1 MDKENKQVQFVAAVV
16 AGLASFLAPF
26 MGSSV
31 NIALP
36 SIGRRFGADAVTLS
50 WVATG
55 YLLGAAIGLVPF
67 GRLAD
72 ILGRKK
78 IFVSGILIYTTSTI
92 LSMLSP
98 SITALIA
105 FRVLEGI
112 GGAMI
117 FGTGVAIL
125 TSVFPPEERGR
136 ALGINTAATYLGLSL
151 GPVLGGLLTYHFG
164 WRSIFLVNMPLCFMI
179 IILVARKL
187 PGEWAE
193 AAGEKFDFS
202 GALLYGLALIGVM
215 FGLSHLPQGQGFWVL
230 MAGLALI
237 AGFAVR
243 ETRIASPLLDTA
255 LFRTNRV
262 FAFSNLAALINY
274 SATFAVGFF
283 VSLYLQYLKGMNPRS
298 AGLILIAQPVVM
310 AVFSPFAGRAS
321 DKIEPRVVASMG
333 MALSSGGLF
342 LLAFL
347 KEGSSLIFV
356 VGSLAL
362 LGFGFALF
370 SSPNTN
376 AVMSSVEKKSLS
388 IAAATLGT
396 MRLVGQMFSMG
407 IAMMLLTLFVGKV
420 KINPANHDAFLHS
433 VRTGFLIFSALCLA
447 GVFTSLARGNRK

>member
-1 MDKENKQVQFVAAVV
+1 
-16 AGLASFLAPF
+16 
-26 MGSSV
+26 
-31 NIALP
+31 
-36 SIGRRFGADAVTLS
+36 
-50 WVATG
+50 VATG
-55 YLLGAAIGLVPF
+55 YLLGAAVGLVPF

-72 ILGRKK
+72 IIGRKK
-78 IFVSGILIYTTSTI
+78 IFVLGILTYSTSTI
-92 LSMLSP
+92 LSALSP

-125 TSVFPPEERGR
+125 TSVFPPDERGK
-136 ALGINTAATYLGLSL
+136 ALGINTAATYSGLSL
-151 GPVLGGLLTYHFG
+151 GPVLGGLLTFHFG
-164 WRSIFLVNMPLCFMI
+164 WRSIFLFNIPLCLLI
-179 IILVARKL
+179 IILVLRKL

-202 GALLYGLALIGVM
+202 GALLYGLALVGVM
-215 FGLSHLPQGQGFWVL
+215 FGLSHLPQTQGISAL
-230 MAGLALI
+230 LAGLALI
-237 AGFAVR
+237 AGFAFR
-243 ETRIASPLLDTA
+243 ETKIRSPILDTA

-274 SATFAVGFF
+274 SATYAVGFF
-283 VSLYLQYLKGMNPRS
+283 ISLYLQYLKGMNPQS
-298 AGLILIAQPVVM
+298 AGLILISQPLVM
-310 AVFSPFAGRAS
+310 AVCSPFAGRAS
-321 DKIEPRVVASMG
+321 DKIEPRVVASIG
-333 MALSSGGLF
+333 MALSSGGLL

-347 KEGSSLIFV
+347 EEGSSFVFV
-356 VGSLAL
+356 VASLAL

-388 IAAATLGT
+388 VAAATLGT

-407 IAMMLLTLFVGKV
+407 IALMLFALFVGKV

-447 GVFTSLARGNRK
+447 GVFASLARGNRKPLSVDIALRG